1 MAKATRKSVSAT
13 DNSDVCPGDNGIDGR
28 PATTNLH
35 KPNKGRKAS
44 IVTVL
49 VAFASAR
56 GSTREIAQHMASRM
70 SLAVGTVDCRSVE
83 EVDDVSAYQAV
94 IVGSAVHNQA
104 WLPPA
109 RLFVARHAP
118 ELAKLPVWAFSV
130 GMADALPELFRQ
142 RGAAMQQE
150 RLAKD
155 LSEDV
160 LLRGHNLFSG
170 VYQAN
175 QMPAP
180 LRIIFRLARGRF
192 GDLRDWDA
200 VDSWTDEIA
209 DQLSGTAPRLLDVP
223 PGDSAT

>member
-1 MAKATRKSVSAT
+1 M
-13 DNSDVCPGDNGIDGR
+13 
-28 PATTNLH
+28 
-35 KPNKGRKAS
+35 
-44 IVTVL
+44 TVL

-56 GSTREIAQHMASRM
+56 GSTREIAEHMASRM
-70 SLAVGTVDCRSVE
+70 SLVVGTVDCRSVE

-118 ELAKLPVWAFSV
+118 ELAKVPVWAFSV
-130 GMADALPELFRQ
+130 GMADALPRLFRQ
-142 RGAAMQQE
+142 LGAALQEE

-170 VYQAN
+170 VYKAD

-180 LRIIFRLARGRF
+180 LRIVFRLARGRF

-209 DQLSGTAPRLLDVP
+209 DQLSGTAP
-223 PGDSAT
+223 SAS